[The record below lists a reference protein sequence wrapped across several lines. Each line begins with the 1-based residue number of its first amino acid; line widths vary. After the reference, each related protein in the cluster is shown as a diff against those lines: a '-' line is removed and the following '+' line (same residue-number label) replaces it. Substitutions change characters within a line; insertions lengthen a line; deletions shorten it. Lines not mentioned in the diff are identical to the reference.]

1 VDAYYTL
8 FDAVY
13 AQSEIH
19 FDKLTARFFADLL
32 RDADNGGIVFE
43 YRDRKA
49 MLCWAGICASSMTAG

>member
-1 VDAYYTL
+1 VDAYYAL

-13 AQSEIH
+13 AQSDIH
-19 FDKLTARFFADLL
+19 FDKLTRGFFADLL